1 MAREGAIGM
10 VDAPTSLVDSVRAD
24 GAERQATPKY
34 RAHSMIGITLRR
46 LARSYS
52 ALWGL
57 LMVCG
62 LILIAALADVIAP
75 YGPAQIVAGGVSLE
89 QPTWQHPMG
98 VDLLGRD
105 MFSRVMYSSRIAIY
119 VGIVSIIL
127 SLVPGI
133 PLGIVAG
140 YYGGRLDKAIM
151 TVMDIILAFPIFL
164 LAIVV
169 MVILEPS
176 TTNVVIALGIVRVPI
191 YARVVRSSV
200 LSVKENEY
208 IEAVRAL
215 ALSPLRVLF
224 RHILPNCMAPIIVTS
239 TLSVA
244 TSILI
249 ESSLS
254 FLGLGTQPPTP
265 SWGWDLKANL
275 VFIDMNPWIIIFPG
289 LAIFLTT
296 LAFNMLG
303 DGLRDALDPRLKR

>member
-1 MAREGAIGM
+1 M
-10 VDAPTSLVDSVRAD
+10 
-24 GAERQATPKY
+24 TPKF
-34 RAHSMIGITLRR
+34 RARSMLVITLRR

-57 LMVCG
+57 CMVCA
-62 LILIAALADVIAP
+62 LIAIAALADVIAP
-75 YGPAQIVAGGVSLE
+75 YGPAQIVPGGGSLE
-89 QPTWQHPMG
+89 PPNWQHPMG

-105 MFSRVMYSSRIAIY
+105 VFSRVIYSSRIAFY

-127 SLVPGI
+127 SLLPGI

-140 YYGGRLDKAIM
+140 FYGGRVDKAIM

-164 LAIVV
+164 LAIVI

-176 TTNVVIALGIVRVPI
+176 TTNVVVALGVVRIPI
-191 YARVVRSSV
+191 FARVVRSSV

-215 ALSPLRVLF
+215 ALGQWRMLF
-224 RHILPNCMAPIIVTS
+224 RHILPNCMAPLIVTS
-239 TLSVA
+239 TLSIA

-275 VFIDMNPWIIIFPG
+275 VFIDVNPWIVIFPG

>member
-1 MAREGAIGM
+1 MTPTFRARSM
-10 VDAPTSLVDSVRAD
+10 LV
-24 GAERQATPKY
+24 
-34 RAHSMIGITLRR
+34 ITLRR
-46 LARSYS
+46 LAHSYS

-57 LMVCG
+57 CLVCA
-62 LILIAALADVIAP
+62 LILTAAVADLIAP
-75 YGPAQIVAGGVSLE
+75 YGPAQMVPGGLSLE
-89 QPTWQHPMG
+89 PPSWQHPMG

-105 MFSRVMYSSRIAIY
+105 VFSRVIYSSRIAFY

-127 SLVPGI
+127 SLLPGI

-140 YYGGRLDKAIM
+140 FYGGRLDKAIM

-164 LAIVV
+164 LAIVI

-176 TTNVVIALGIVRVPI
+176 TTNVVVALGVVRIPI
-191 YARVVRSSV
+191 FARVVRSSV

-215 ALSPLRVLF
+215 ALGRRRMLF

-239 TLSVA
+239 TLSIA

-275 VFIDMNPWIIIFPG
+275 VFIDVNPWIVIFPG
-289 LAIFLTT
+289 VAIFLTT
-296 LAFNMLG
+296 LAFNMFG

>member
-1 MAREGAIGM
+1 MTTAYRTRSM
-10 VDAPTSLVDSVRAD
+10 LV
-24 GAERQATPKY
+24 
-34 RAHSMIGITLRR
+34 ITLRR

-57 LMVCG
+57 CMVCA
-62 LILIAALADVIAP
+62 LLFLAAFAEVIAP
-75 YGPAQIVAGGVSLE
+75 YGPAQMVSGGVSLE
-89 QPTWQHPMG
+89 APSWQHLMG

-105 MFSRVMYSSRIAIY
+105 VFSRVIYSSRIAFY
-119 VGIVSIIL
+119 VGILSIIL
-127 SLVPGI
+127 SLLSGI

-140 YYGGRLDKAIM
+140 FYGGRIDKAIM

-164 LAIVV
+164 LAVV
-169 MVILEPS
+169 IMVILEPS
-176 TTNVVIALGIVRVPI
+176 TTNVVVALGVVRIPI
-191 YARVVRSSV
+191 FARVVRSSV

-215 ALSPLRVLF
+215 ALGQWRMLF
-224 RHILPNCMAPIIVTS
+224 RHILPNCMAPLIVTS
-239 TLSVA
+239 TLSIA

-275 VFIDMNPWIIIFPG
+275 VFIDVNPWIVIFPG

>member
-1 MAREGAIGM
+1 MTPPFRARSM
-10 VDAPTSLVDSVRAD
+10 LV
-24 GAERQATPKY
+24 
-34 RAHSMIGITLRR
+34 ITLRR

-57 LMVCG
+57 CMICA
-62 LILIAALADVIAP
+62 LIVLAAFADVLAP
-75 YGPAQIVAGGVSLE
+75 YGPSQIVPGGGSLE
-89 QPTWQHPMG
+89 MPSWQHPMG

-105 MFSRVMYSSRIAIY
+105 VYSRVIYSSRIAFY

-127 SLVPGI
+127 SLLPGI

-140 YYGGRLDKAIM
+140 FYGGRIDKAIM
-151 TVMDIILAFPIFL
+151 MVMDIILAFPIFL
-164 LAIVV
+164 LAIVI

-176 TTNVVIALGIVRVPI
+176 TTNVVVALGVVRIPI
-191 YARVVRSSV
+191 FARVVRSSV

-215 ALSPLRVLF
+215 ALGHWRMLF
-224 RHILPNCMAPIIVTS
+224 RHILPNCMAPLIVTS
-239 TLSVA
+239 TLSIA

-275 VFIDMNPWIIIFPG
+275 VFIDVNPWIVIFPG
-289 LAIFLTT
+289 TAIFLTT
-296 LAFNMLG
+296 LAFNMFG

>member
-1 MAREGAIGM
+1 M
-10 VDAPTSLVDSVRAD
+10 
-24 GAERQATPKY
+24 TPKF
-34 RAHSMIGITLRR
+34 RARSMLVITLRR

-57 LMVCG
+57 CMVCA
-62 LILIAALADVIAP
+62 LVATAALADVIAP
-75 YGPAQIVAGGVSLE
+75 YGPAQIVPGGGSLE
-89 QPTWQHPMG
+89 LPSWQHPMG

-105 MFSRVMYSSRIAIY
+105 VFSRVIYSSRIAFY

-127 SLVPGI
+127 SLLPGI

-140 YYGGRLDKAIM
+140 FYGGRIDKAIM

-164 LAIVV
+164 LAIVI

-176 TTNVVIALGIVRVPI
+176 TTNVVVALGVVRIPI
-191 YARVVRSSV
+191 FARVVRSSV

-215 ALSPLRVLF
+215 ALGQWRMLF
-224 RHILPNCMAPIIVTS
+224 RHILPNCMAPLIVTS
-239 TLSVA
+239 TLSIA

-275 VFIDMNPWIIIFPG
+275 VFIDVNPWIVIFPG

-296 LAFNMLG
+296 LAFNMFG

>member
-1 MAREGAIGM
+1 MTPTFRAR
-10 VDAPTSLVDSVRAD
+10 
-24 GAERQATPKY
+24 
-34 RAHSMIGITLRR
+34 SMPAITLRR

-57 LMVCG
+57 CMVCA
-62 LILIAALADVIAP
+62 LIVIAAFADVLAP
-75 YGPAQIVAGGVSLE
+75 YGPSQIVSGGASLE
-89 QPTWQHPMG
+89 MPSWQHPMG

-105 MFSRVMYSSRIAIY
+105 VYSRVIYSSRIAFY

-127 SLVPGI
+127 SLLPGI

-140 YYGGRLDKAIM
+140 FYGGRIDKAIM

-164 LAIVV
+164 LAIVI

-176 TTNVVIALGIVRVPI
+176 TTNVVVALGVVRIPI
-191 YARVVRSSV
+191 FARVVRSSV

-215 ALSPLRVLF
+215 ALGQWRMLF
-224 RHILPNCMAPIIVTS
+224 RHILPNCMAPLIVTS
-239 TLSVA
+239 TLSIA

-275 VFIDMNPWIIIFPG
+275 VFIDVNPWIVIFPG
-289 LAIFLTT
+289 IAIFLTT
-296 LAFNMLG
+296 LAFNMFG

>member
-1 MAREGAIGM
+1 M
-10 VDAPTSLVDSVRAD
+10 
-24 GAERQATPKY
+24 TPKF
-34 RAHSMIGITLRR
+34 RARSMLVITLRR

-57 LMVCG
+57 CLVCA
-62 LILIAALADVIAP
+62 LILTAAFADVIAP
-75 YGPAQIVAGGVSLE
+75 YGPAQMVPGGGSLE
-89 QPTWQHPMG
+89 PPSWQHPMG
-98 VDLLGRD
+98 MDLLGRD
-105 MFSRVMYSSRIAIY
+105 VFSRVIYSSRIAFY

-127 SLVPGI
+127 SLLPGI

-140 YYGGRLDKAIM
+140 FYGGRLDKAIM

-164 LAIVV
+164 LAIVT

-176 TTNVVIALGIVRVPI
+176 TSNVVIALGVVRIPI
-191 YARVVRSSV
+191 FARVVRSSV

-215 ALSPLRVLF
+215 ALGRWRMLF
-224 RHILPNCMAPIIVTS
+224 RHVLPNCMAPIIVTS
-239 TLSVA
+239 TVSIA

-275 VFIDMNPWIIIFPG
+275 VFIDVNPWIVIFPG

>member
-1 MAREGAIGM
+1 MTTA
-10 VDAPTSLVDSVRAD
+10 
-24 GAERQATPKY
+24 Y
-34 RAHSMIGITLRR
+34 RARSMLVITLRR

-57 LMVCG
+57 CMVCA
-62 LILIAALADVIAP
+62 LLFIAAFAEVLAP
-75 YGPAQIVAGGVSLE
+75 YGPAQIVAGGGSLE
-89 QPTWQHPMG
+89 EPSWQHPMG

-105 MFSRVMYSSRIAIY
+105 VFSRVIYSSRIAFY

-127 SLVPGI
+127 SLLPGI

-140 YYGGRLDKAIM
+140 FYGGRIDKAIM

-164 LAIVV
+164 LAIVI

-176 TTNVVIALGIVRVPI
+176 TTNVVVALGVVRIPI
-191 YARVVRSSV
+191 FARVVRSSV
-200 LSVKENEY
+200 LSVKEHEY

-215 ALSPLRVLF
+215 ALGQRRMLF
-224 RHILPNCMAPIIVTS
+224 RHILPNCLAPLIVTS
-239 TLSVA
+239 TLSIA

-275 VFIDMNPWIIIFPG
+275 VFIDVNPWIVIFPG

-296 LAFNMLG
+296 LAFNMFG

>member
-1 MAREGAIGM
+1 MTPTFRARSM
-10 VDAPTSLVDSVRAD
+10 LV
-24 GAERQATPKY
+24 
-34 RAHSMIGITLRR
+34 INLRR

-57 LMVCG
+57 CLVCA
-62 LILIAALADVIAP
+62 LILTAAFADLIAP
-75 YGPAQIVAGGVSLE
+75 YGPAQMVAGGGSLE
-89 QPTWQHPMG
+89 PPSWQHPMG

-105 MFSRVMYSSRIAIY
+105 VFSRVIYSSRVAFY

-127 SLVPGI
+127 SLLPGI

-140 YYGGRLDKAIM
+140 FYGGRLDKAIM

-164 LAIVV
+164 LAIVI

-176 TTNVVIALGIVRVPI
+176 TTNVVVALGVVRIPI
-191 YARVVRSSV
+191 FARVVRSSV

-215 ALSPLRVLF
+215 ALGRWRMLF

-239 TLSVA
+239 TLSIA

-275 VFIDMNPWIIIFPG
+275 VFIDVNPWIVIFPG
-289 LAIFLTT
+289 VAIFLTT
-296 LAFNMLG
+296 LAFNMFG

>member
-1 MAREGAIGM
+1 MDTPPGTLVATVA
-10 VDAPTSLVDSVRAD
+10 VDHGRR
-24 GAERQATPKY
+24 GATPPY
-34 RAHSMIGITLRR
+34 RTRSLFGLTLRR

-57 LMVCG
+57 CMVCG
-62 LILIAALADVIAP
+62 LLVIAASADLVAP
-75 YGPAQIVAGGVSLE
+75 YGPAQIVPGGGSLE
-89 QPTWQHPMG
+89 LPTWAHPMG
-98 VDLLGRD
+98 LDLLGRD
-105 MFSRVMYSSRIAIY
+105 VFSRVLYSSRIAIY

-127 SLVPGI
+127 ALLPGV

-140 YYGGRLDKAIM
+140 FYGGRLDKLIM
-151 TVMDIILAFPIFL
+151 TAMDIILAFPIFL
-164 LAIVV
+164 LAIVI

-176 TTNVVIALGIVRVPI
+176 TTNVVIALGIVRIPI

-215 ALSPLRVLF
+215 ALRPLRILF
-224 RHILPNCMAPIIVTS
+224 HHVLPNCMAPIIITS

-275 VFIDMNPWIIIFPG
+275 VFIDTNPWIVIFPG

>member
-1 MAREGAIGM
+1 MTPAFRARSM
-10 VDAPTSLVDSVRAD
+10 LV
-24 GAERQATPKY
+24 
-34 RAHSMIGITLRR
+34 ITLRR

-57 LMVCG
+57 CLVCA
-62 LILIAALADVIAP
+62 LILTAAFADVIAP
-75 YGPAQIVAGGVSLE
+75 YGPAQMVAGGGSLE
-89 QPTWQHPMG
+89 PPSWQHPMG

-105 MFSRVMYSSRIAIY
+105 VFSRVIYSSRIAFY

-127 SLVPGI
+127 SLLPGI

-140 YYGGRLDKAIM
+140 FYGGRIDKAIM

-164 LAIVV
+164 LAIVI

-176 TTNVVIALGIVRVPI
+176 TTNVVVALGVVRIPI
-191 YARVVRSSV
+191 FARVVRSSV

-215 ALSPLRVLF
+215 ALGRWRMLF

-239 TLSVA
+239 TVSIA

-275 VFIDMNPWIIIFPG
+275 VFIDVNPWIVIFPG

-296 LAFNMLG
+296 LAFNMFG

>member
-1 MAREGAIGM
+1 M
-10 VDAPTSLVDSVRAD
+10 
-24 GAERQATPKY
+24 TPKF
-34 RAHSMIGITLRR
+34 RARSMLVITLRR

-57 LMVCG
+57 CMVG
-62 LILIAALADVIAP
+62 ALIFVAAFADVLAP
-75 YGPAQIVAGGVSLE
+75 YGPAQIVPSGSLE
-89 QPTWQHPMG
+89 PPSWQHPMG

-105 MFSRVMYSSRIAIY
+105 VLSRVLHSSRIAFY

-140 YYGGRLDKAIM
+140 FYGGRLDKAIM
-151 TVMDIILAFPIFL
+151 TIMDIILAFPIFL
-164 LAIVV
+164 LAIVI

-176 TTNVVIALGIVRVPI
+176 TTNVVIALGVVRIPI
-191 YARVVRSSV
+191 FARVVRSSV

-215 ALSPLRVLF
+215 ALGRWRMLF
-224 RHILPNCMAPIIVTS
+224 RHILPNCMAPLIVTA
-239 TLSVA
+239 TLSIA

-275 VFIDMNPWIIIFPG
+275 VFIDINPWIVIFPG

-296 LAFNMLG
+296 LAFNMFG

>member
-1 MAREGAIGM
+1 M
-10 VDAPTSLVDSVRAD
+10 VDSQGTLVETVAVDDALPRAT
-24 GAERQATPKY
+24 AKY
-34 RAHSMIGITLRR
+34 RARSMVGITLRR

-57 LMVCG
+57 FMVCA
-62 LILIAALADVIAP
+62 LLLTAAFADVIAP
-75 YGPAQIVAGGVSLE
+75 YGPAHIVPGGVSLTA
-89 QPTWQHPMG
+89 PTWQHLMG

-105 MFSRVMYSSRIAIY
+105 VFSRVIHSSRIAIY

-127 SLVPGI
+127 SLLPGI

-140 YYGGRLDKAIM
+140 FYGGRLDKVIM

-164 LAIVV
+164 LAIVA

-176 TTNVVIALGIVRVPI
+176 TTNVVIALGVVRVPI

-224 RHILPNCMAPIIVTS
+224 HHVLPNCMAPIIVTS

-275 VFIDMNPWIIIFPG
+275 VFIDMNPWIVIFPG
-289 LAIFLTT
+289 VAIFLTT

>member
-1 MAREGAIGM
+1 M
-10 VDAPTSLVDSVRAD
+10 
-24 GAERQATPKY
+24 TPKF
-34 RAHSMIGITLRR
+34 RARSMLIITLRR

-57 LMVCG
+57 CMVCALIVVAACADG
-62 LILIAALADVIAP
+62 LAP
-75 YGPAQIVAGGVSLE
+75 YGPAQIVSGGGSLDL
-89 QPTWQHPMG
+89 PSWQHPMG

-105 MFSRVMYSSRIAIY
+105 VFSRVVYSSRIAFY

-127 SLVPGI
+127 SLLPGI
-133 PLGIVAG
+133 PLGMVAG
-140 YYGGRLDKAIM
+140 FYGGRVDKAIM
-151 TVMDIILAFPIFL
+151 TVMDIMLAFPIFL
-164 LAIVV
+164 LAVV
-169 MVILEPS
+169 IMVILEPS
-176 TTNVVIALGIVRVPI
+176 TTNVVIALGVVRIPI
-191 YARVVRSSV
+191 FARVVRSSV

-215 ALSPLRVLF
+215 ALGPWRMLF

-239 TLSVA
+239 TLSIA

-275 VFIDMNPWIIIFPG
+275 VFIDMNPWIVIFPG

-296 LAFNMLG
+296 LAFNMFG
-303 DGLRDALDPRLKR
+303 DGLRDALDPRLKK

>member
-1 MAREGAIGM
+1 M
-10 VDAPTSLVDSVRAD
+10 
-24 GAERQATPKY
+24 TPKF
-34 RAHSMIGITLRR
+34 RARSMLVITLRR

-57 LMVCG
+57 CMVCA
-62 LILIAALADVIAP
+62 LIATAAFADLIAP
-75 YGPAQIVAGGVSLE
+75 YGPAQIVAGGGSLE
-89 QPTWQHPMG
+89 MPSWQHPMG

-105 MFSRVMYSSRIAIY
+105 VLSRVIYSSRIAFY

-127 SLVPGI
+127 SLLPGI

-140 YYGGRLDKAIM
+140 FYGGRIDKGIM
-151 TVMDIILAFPIFL
+151 AVMDVILAFPIFL
-164 LAIVV
+164 LAIVI

-176 TTNVVIALGIVRVPI
+176 TTNVVVALGVVRIPI
-191 YARVVRSSV
+191 FARVVRSSV

-215 ALSPLRVLF
+215 ALGQWRLLF
-224 RHILPNCMAPIIVTS
+224 RHILPNCMAPLIVTS
-239 TLSVA
+239 TLSIA

-275 VFIDMNPWIIIFPG
+275 VFIDVNPWIVVFPG

-296 LAFNMLG
+296 LAFNMFG

>member
-1 MAREGAIGM
+1 M
-10 VDAPTSLVDSVRAD
+10 
-24 GAERQATPKY
+24 TPKF
-34 RAHSMIGITLRR
+34 RARSMLVITLRR

-57 LMVCG
+57 CMVCA
-62 LILIAALADVIAP
+62 LIAIAAFADLIAP
-75 YGPAQIVAGGVSLE
+75 YGPAQIVPGGGSLE
-89 QPTWQHPMG
+89 MPSWQHPMG

-105 MFSRVMYSSRIAIY
+105 VLSRVIYSSRIAFY

-127 SLVPGI
+127 SLLPGI

-140 YYGGRLDKAIM
+140 FYGGRIDKGIM
-151 TVMDIILAFPIFL
+151 AVMDVILAFPIFL
-164 LAIVV
+164 LAIVI

-176 TTNVVIALGIVRVPI
+176 TTNVVVALGVVRIPI
-191 YARVVRSSV
+191 FARVVRSSV

-215 ALSPLRVLF
+215 ALGQWRMLF
-224 RHILPNCMAPIIVTS
+224 RHILPNCMAPLIVTS
-239 TLSVA
+239 TLSIA

-275 VFIDMNPWIIIFPG
+275 VFIDVNPWIVVFPG

-296 LAFNMLG
+296 LAFNMFG

>member
-1 MAREGAIGM
+1 M
-10 VDAPTSLVDSVRAD
+10 
-24 GAERQATPKY
+24 TPKF
-34 RAHSMIGITLRR
+34 RARSMLVITLRR

-57 LMVCG
+57 CMVCA
-62 LILIAALADVIAP
+62 LISIAAFADVLAP
-75 YGPAQIVAGGVSLE
+75 YGPAQIVPGGGSLE
-89 QPTWQHPMG
+89 PPSWQHPMG

-105 MFSRVMYSSRIAIY
+105 VFSRVIYSSRIAFY

-127 SLVPGI
+127 SLLPGI

-140 YYGGRLDKAIM
+140 FYGGRIDKAIM

-164 LAIVV
+164 LAIVI

-176 TTNVVIALGIVRVPI
+176 TTNVVVALGVVRIPI
-191 YARVVRSSV
+191 FARVVRSSV

-215 ALSPLRVLF
+215 ALGQWRMLF
-224 RHILPNCMAPIIVTS
+224 RHILPNCMAPLIVTS
-239 TLSVA
+239 TLSIA

-275 VFIDMNPWIIIFPG
+275 VFIDVNPWIVIFPG

>member
-1 MAREGAIGM
+1 M
-10 VDAPTSLVDSVRAD
+10 TT
-24 GAERQATPKY
+24 QY
-34 RAHSMIGITLRR
+34 RARSMLVITLRR

-57 LMVCG
+57 CMVCT
-62 LILIAALADVIAP
+62 LLFIAAFADVIAP
-75 YGPAQIVAGGVSLE
+75 YGPAQMVSGGGSLE
-89 QPTWQHPMG
+89 PPSWQYLMG

-105 MFSRVMYSSRIAIY
+105 VFSRVIYSSRIAFY

-127 SLVPGI
+127 SLLPGI

-140 YYGGRLDKAIM
+140 FYGGRIDKAIM

-164 LAIVV
+164 LAIVI

-176 TTNVVIALGIVRVPI
+176 TTNVVVALGVVRIPI
-191 YARVVRSSV
+191 FARVVRSSV

-215 ALSPLRVLF
+215 ALGQWRMLF
-224 RHILPNCMAPIIVTS
+224 RHILPNCMAPLIVTS
-239 TLSVA
+239 TLSIA

-275 VFIDMNPWIIIFPG
+275 VFIDVNPWIVIFPG

-296 LAFNMLG
+296 LAFNMFG